1 MSDTQTV
8 AGKVIVIT
16 GASSGIGEATAR
28 HLASLGANVVLGA
41 RRTEKLETICAAIKD
56 AGGSATYQATDVVDL
71 DSVKA
76 LAAHAVERHGH
87 IDVLIN
93 NAGINT
99 LGAIEKLQVE
109 AWNRMIDVNIKG
121 PLNGIAA
128 VLPGMQ
134 AQGSGHIITT
144 SSIVA
149 HQGMS
154 FMAVYSG
161 TKAAVRFIHEGL
173 RQEVGIN
180 IRVSMV
186 SPGGAYTEIGTDD
199 DPEALEHL
207 MKEFEVLTLL
217 DPIDVARAF
226 AFAISQPPSVD
237 INEIIVRPTA
247 QKA

>member
-16 GASSGIGEATAR
+16 GASSGIGEATAC

-41 RRTEKLETICAAIKD
+41 SRTEKLETICAAIKD

-121 PLNGIAA
+121 TLNGIAA

-207 MKEFEVLTLL
+207 MKEFEGLTLL

-247 QKA
+247 QKT

>member
-207 MKEFEVLTLL
+207 MKEFEGLTLL

-247 QKA
+247 QKT